1 MVTADDSAMKTYGL
15 LQLQLM
21 SYTMDTV
28 NMAYTGIVTSLQPRA
43 HSKFT

>member
-28 NMAYTGIVTSLQPRA
+28 NMAYTPV
-43 HSKFT
+43 